1 MNLLECKNVSIGYND
16 KAICKDISFT
26 IEKGEYVCIVGE
38 NGCGKSTLL
47 KTILGLTKQVSGKIK
62 FDNNFNK
69 TQIGYLPQ
77 QSEMQRDFPAV
88 VKEIVMSG
96 FINKMGLRP
105 FYNKSEKEKALK
117 LMSQLNIIDH
127 KNKSYKD
134 LSGGQQQ
141 KVLLARALCATD
153 ELLVLDEPTNG
164 LDMRSIKAFYD
175 TIYRLNSENGITIL
189 MVTHNL
195 DKVIDKVTKIIYLK
209 NTQVFCGSKEE
220 FLESEFG
227 KSYSGSKE

>member
-1 MNLLECKNVSIGYND
+1 MNLIECKNLSIGYND
-16 KAICKDISFT
+16 KVICKDISFT
-26 IEKGEYVCIVGE
+26 VEKGDYICIIGE

-47 KTILGLTKQVSGKIK
+47 KTILGLNKSVSGKIK

-69 TQIGYLPQ
+69 NQIGYLPQ
-77 QSEMQRDFPAV
+77 QSEMQRDFPTV

-96 FINKMGLRP
+96 FLNKMGFRP

-117 LMSQLNIIDH
+117 LMTQLNIIDH

-153 ELLVLDEPTNG
+153 ELLVMDEPTNG

-175 TIYRLNSENGITIL
+175 TIYKLNQENGITIL

-195 DKVIDKVTKIIYLK
+195 DKVIEKATKIIYLK
-209 NTQVFCGSKEE
+209 NTQVFMGSKDE
-220 FLESEFG
+220 FLESEYG
-227 KSYSGSKE
+227 KNYVGSKE